1 MKPRIRELGTKNII
15 GARVVRV
22 RDAMGVKQGD
32 FLTKLNL
39 EGLNI
44 SATSLS
50 RLEGQHRLVQD
61 KEIVIIARVLDVD
74 VRELLGLI

>member
-1 MKPRIRELGTKNII
+1 MKPRIQELGTKNII
-15 GARVVRV
+15 GANVVRMRV
-22 RDAMGVKQGD
+22 AMGIKQGE
-32 FLTKLNL
+32 FLAKLNL

-74 VRELLGLI
+74 VRELLGVI

>member
-1 MKPRIRELGTKNII
+1 MKPRIQKLGTKNII
-15 GARVVRV
+15 GANAVRM
-22 RDAMGVKQGD
+22 RKAMGINQGE

-39 EGLNI
+39 EGANM

-61 KEIVIIARVLDVD
+61 KEIVIIAKVLNAD
-74 VRELLGLI
+74 VRELLGLM